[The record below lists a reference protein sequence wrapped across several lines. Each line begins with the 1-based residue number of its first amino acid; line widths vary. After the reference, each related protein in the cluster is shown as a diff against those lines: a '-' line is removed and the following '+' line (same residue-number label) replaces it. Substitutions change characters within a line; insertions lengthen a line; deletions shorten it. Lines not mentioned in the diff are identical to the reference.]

1 MHSAVN
7 RIYLLQYARHVSSK
21 HLREKR
27 NEFIVGAD
35 DTEEE
40 EFEGETIE
48 EKDND
53 GLRSNLC
60 FAEDGDSGFSPSP
73 AKSCPD
79 TTDSSQLSSS
89 GPVLDLVTSR
99 HSVISRKD
107 NIILSPEGLQEAPQ
121 EDTHKV
127 EDIAEEEAAEMGD
140 MSPNTMAVRRLVDK
154 ELSAATFQ
162 REFQL
167 SDVLDYVKTGV
178 ASIIE
183 DEVTQR
189 FEGEELRSWNLLTR
203 TNHNFRF
210 INWKLTFFWGFG
222 CFFRYCILLPGR
234 MAIFIVGVG
243 RFNTSI

>member
-1 MHSAVN
+1 M
-7 RIYLLQYARHVSSK
+7 SSK

-40 EFEGETIE
+40 DFEGETIE

-53 GLRSNLC
+53 GWRSNLC
-60 FAEDGDSGFSPSP
+60 VAEDGDSGFSPSP

-89 GPVLDLVTSR
+89 GAPVLDLVTSR
-99 HSVISRKD
+99 HSVISRRD
-107 NIILSPEGLQEAPQ
+107 NIILSPEGLQEAPE

-127 EDIAEEEAAEMGD
+127 EDIAEEEEAGEMGD

-154 ELSAATFQ
+154 KLSAATFQ

-234 MAIFIVGVG
+234 MAIFIVGV
-243 RFNTSI
+243 